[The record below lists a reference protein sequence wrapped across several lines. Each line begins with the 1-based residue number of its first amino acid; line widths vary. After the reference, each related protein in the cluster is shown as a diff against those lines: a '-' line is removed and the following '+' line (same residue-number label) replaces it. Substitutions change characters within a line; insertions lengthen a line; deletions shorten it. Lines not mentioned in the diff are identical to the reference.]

1 MVEYCCHRLREGYK
15 AMATTAAPPIMRAN
29 SRANPLA
36 EAAESVCSPGDAW
49 VPVATSRAV
58 SVGCTTVT
66 AVTVL
71 C

>member
-1 MVEYCCHRLREGYK
+1 
-15 AMATTAAPPIMRAN
+15 MATTAAPPIMRAN

-36 EAAESVCSPGDAW
+36 EAAESVCSPGDAL